1 MHIVNL
7 IVAIF
12 ITFFALSTLVET
24 SKELK
29 QTPMY
34 LVYLFFTAVT
44 VALNLHSY
52 IIIIGK

>member
-7 IVAIF
+7 IAAIF
-12 ITFFALSTLVET
+12 ITFLALSTLVET

-29 QTPMY
+29 QMPMY
-34 LVYLFFTAVT
+34 LGYLFFAAVT
-44 VALNLHSY
+44 IALNLHSY

>member
-7 IVAIF
+7 ILVIF
-12 ITFFALSTLVET
+12 ITFLALSTLVET

-29 QTPMY
+29 QMPMY
-34 LVYLFFTAVT
+34 LGYLFFAAVAI
-44 VALNLHSY
+44 ALNLHSY